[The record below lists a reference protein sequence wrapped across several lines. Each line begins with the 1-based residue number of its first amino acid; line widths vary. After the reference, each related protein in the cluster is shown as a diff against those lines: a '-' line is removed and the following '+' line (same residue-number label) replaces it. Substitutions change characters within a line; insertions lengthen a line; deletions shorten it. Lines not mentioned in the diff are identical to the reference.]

1 MIRKDITFILLTLAG
16 LASVFFFMMQNTRFE
31 SNLISCV
38 NDEGSFQITYKKLK
52 LDMLVSF
59 EKANEEA
66 TTFKIKTLEGEN
78 FHFEHQI
85 SKYKINLGKKIAIE
99 TRSGEKFIYKCS
111 VKSFKM

>member
-1 MIRKDITFILLTLAG
+1 MNEER
-16 LASVFFFMMQNTRFE
+16 
-31 SNLISCV
+31 
-38 NDEGSFQITYKKLK
+38 SFQITYKKLK